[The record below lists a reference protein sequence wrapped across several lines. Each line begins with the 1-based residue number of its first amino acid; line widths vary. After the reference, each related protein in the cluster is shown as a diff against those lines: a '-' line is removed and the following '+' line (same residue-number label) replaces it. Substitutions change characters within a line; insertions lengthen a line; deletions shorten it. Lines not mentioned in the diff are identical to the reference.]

1 MRNPIFLLFVAITF
15 CCWGI
20 YGPLLHVGQAGM
32 GADGQLSSL
41 RPFICVGIA
50 YFLIAVI
57 FPIFMLTTREEQGHW
72 SLTGFVW
79 SFIAGAVGAI
89 GALGIILAF
98 KFHGKPVYVMPIV
111 FGCAPVVNT
120 LVTMWMSRTVK
131 NASLLFYVAVATV
144 AIGAAGVL
152 TFKPA
157 PPKPVQQEAGAITAG
172 KETEE
177 KTDTDGQASEQDSNK
192 NSPADQADD
201 TGKAGDTEK
210 TDDDAIGKTSTE
222 QTDSGVKDQ
231 STEPAN
237 AAEEQPAD
245 SDNQAG
251 GASTGLVT
259 QVTDFFMV
267 FLSLCVTALCWGS
280 YGPVL
285 HKGQAKMGGSR
296 LRPFLC
302 VGIAYFTIAVVVP
315 YFLLDMFPEPGGW
328 SLGGTLWSLLAG
340 GVGAIGALGIIYAFN
355 FGGKPIFVMPLV
367 FGFAPVVNT
376 LTETISKGLLDQLSQ
391 WFFLSLLL
399 VILGAVTVLVSAPKG
414 KPKTSQ
420 PVSTTPTD

>member
-1 MRNPIFLLFVAITF
+1 MRSPVFLLFVVITF

-20 YGPLLHVGQAGM
+20 YGPLLHIGQAGM
-32 GADGQLSSL
+32 GAEGQLSSL

-57 FPIFMLTTREEQGHW
+57 FPIFVLTTREEQGHW
-72 SLTGFVW
+72 SFTGFVW

-89 GALGIILAF
+89 GALGIVLAF

-152 TFKPA
+152 TFKPT
-157 PPKPVQQEAGAITAG
+157 PPKPVEQAAVTPVDS
-172 KETEE
+172 KE
-177 KTDTDGQASEQDSNK
+177 KTGEKGQISIQESDNDS
-192 NSPADQADD
+192 PTDQAD
-201 TGKAGDTEK
+201 DTEK
-210 TDDDAIGKTSTE
+210 TDDTEKADGTIGKTTSE
-222 QTDSGVKDQ
+222 QADPAVDDEPTDQDK
-231 STEPAN
+231 
-237 AAEEQPAD
+237 AATDDPSD
-245 SDNQAG
+245 SDPQTGEESA
-251 GASTGLVT
+251 GLVN

-302 VGIAYFTIAVVVP
+302 VGIAYFTIAVVGP
-315 YFLLDMFPEPGGW
+315 YFLLDAFPEPGGW
-328 SLGGTLWSLLAG
+328 SLGGTFWSLLAG
-340 GVGAIGALGIIYAFN
+340 GVGAVGALGIIYAFN

-376 LTETISKGLLDQLSQ
+376 LTETISKGLLNQLSQ

-399 VILGAVTVLVSAPKG
+399 VILGAVTVLLCAPRGKAGPAKQEPSA
-414 KPKTSQ
+414 
-420 PVSTTPTD
+420 TTD

>member
-1 MRNPIFLLFVAITF
+1 MRSPLFLLFVVITF

-20 YGPLLHVGQAGM
+20 YGPLLHIGQANM

-57 FPIFMLTTREEQGHW
+57 FPIFVLTTKEEQGHW
-72 SLTGFVW
+72 SFTGFVW

-89 GALGIILAF
+89 GALGIVLAF

-120 LVTMWMSRTVK
+120 FVTMWMSRTVK
-131 NASLLFYVAVATV
+131 NASLVFYIAVATV

-157 PPKPVQQEAGAITAG
+157 PPQAVSPVTEAPAEATN
-172 KETEE
+172 ETNEKNSANEE
-177 KTDTDGQASEQDSNK
+177 K
-192 NSPADQADD
+192 PADEEKSAD
-201 TGKAGDTEK
+201 GEA
-210 TDDDAIGKTSTE
+210 AAVGKTSHE
-222 QTDSGVKDQ
+222 QEASPATDSGVEDKSQ
-231 STEPAN
+231 KTSQVKPESS
-237 AAEEQPAD
+237 Q
-245 SDNQAG
+245 
-251 GASTGLVT
+251 LVT
-259 QVTDFFMV
+259 KATDV
-267 FLSLCVTALCWGS
+267 LLIFLCLGVSAVCWGS

-302 VGIAYFTIAVVVP
+302 VGIAYFTIAVIVP
-315 YFLLDMFPEPGGW
+315 YFLLDVFPEPGGW
-328 SLGGTLWSLLAG
+328 WNVGSFWALLAG
-340 GVGAIGALGIIYAFN
+340 GVGAVGALGIIYAFN

-367 FGFAPVVNT
+367 FGFAPIVNT
-376 LTETISKGLLDQLSQ
+376 LTETVSKGLFAELSQ
-391 WFFLSLLL
+391 WFYLSMLL
-399 VILGAVTVLVSAPKG
+399 VILGAVTVLLCAPRG
-414 KPKTSQ
+414 KPPEKQ
-420 PVSTTPTD
+420 ANAEPATD